1 MESQEKAEPVNIH
14 RIDDTNN
21 EAIITELA
29 KKEKTLRKKEELLQ
43 LTGSLAKVGGWEFD
57 TETGEGTWTDQVAI
71 IHEMD
76 PNDQTNVEIG
86 LSYYKEE
93 HRTIIT
99 KAIHDA
105 ITYGIPYDL
114 ELELTTPSGIKKWVR
129 TVGEIIEEDGKK
141 ILKGIFQDITKEKKA
156 LMEAT
161 IERMKLKSLI
171 DALPE
176 FVFLKDPDGKFLL
189 CNPGIERLYNK
200 PEREILGKTDH
211 ELTSKEIADGFR
223 ENDLIALHSS
233 TPVKNLEWVT
243 FPSGE
248 SQLLETTKLALKD
261 PNGNTTGVL
270 GISRDITEIYNYQE
284 ALKAREEI
292 FSAIVSQAPDAIGLI
307 SVSDARFIEFNTR
320 AHEMLGYT
328 HEEFSKLTV
337 ADIDCNKNREEI
349 IKTLQKIALNKEFT
363 FETRHRKK
371 NGEILQIRVSA
382 NHIRIRDIDYIA
394 AIWSDITENRRAQ
407 EILNQTQARLSSF
420 MQHVPAKILIK
431 DHECRVIYANE
442 KMTEAFP
449 IDQWMGKRPH
459 QIFPK
464 ELADDMVQ
472 KDLLALQNGY
482 ISYEETWTD
491 KFNNTRIYYTQKFK
505 INIQDSNPLIG
516 AIITDITDKKLAEE
530 KIIELNQTLEHRV
543 AERTSQLQFANQEL
557 KAFAYTVSH
566 DLRAPLRAIDSFTHI
581 LIEDFQDKLG
591 EKGLETCEIIKQNTH
606 NMGKL
611 IDDLLS
617 FSRVGRS
624 TISIQEINNELLISD
639 IIKEQ
644 LDTLKTKTPT
654 FIIEKLPTIP
664 ADKALI
670 RQVWF
675 NLISNAIKFSS
686 KKEDPIITISAKEA
700 DNFVY
705 FSIKDNGIGFN
716 MKYLDKLFGVFQRLH
731 SSREFEGT
739 GVGLAIVKRIIKRHN
754 GDINAYSEPGNGAE
768 FVFNLPKIFKEQI
781 QDDECI

>member
-1 MESQEKAEPVNIH
+1 
-14 RIDDTNN
+14 
-21 EAIITELA
+21 
-29 KKEKTLRKKEELLQ
+29 
-43 LTGSLAKVGGWEFD
+43 
-57 TETGEGTWTDQVAI
+57 
-71 IHEMD
+71 
-76 PNDQTNVEIG
+76 
-86 LSYYKEE
+86 
-93 HRTIIT
+93 
-99 KAIHDA
+99 
-105 ITYGIPYDL
+105 
-114 ELELTTPSGIKKWVR
+114 
-129 TVGEIIEEDGKK
+129 
-141 ILKGIFQDITKEKKA
+141 
-156 LMEAT
+156 
-161 IERMKLKSLI
+161 
-171 DALPE
+171 
-176 FVFLKDPDGKFLL
+176 
-189 CNPGIERLYNK
+189 
-200 PEREILGKTDH
+200 
-211 ELTSKEIADGFR
+211 
-223 ENDLIALHSS
+223 
-233 TPVKNLEWVT
+233 
-243 FPSGE
+243 
-248 SQLLETTKLALKD
+248 
-261 PNGNTTGVL
+261 
-270 GISRDITEIYNYQE
+270 
-284 ALKAREEI
+284 
-292 FSAIVSQAPDAIGLI
+292 
-307 SVSDARFIEFNTR
+307 
-320 AHEMLGYT
+320 
-328 HEEFSKLTV
+328 
-337 ADIDCNKNREEI
+337 
-349 IKTLQKIALNKEFT
+349 
-363 FETRHRKK
+363 
-371 NGEILQIRVSA
+371 
-382 NHIRIRDIDYIA
+382 
-394 AIWSDITENRRAQ
+394 
-407 EILNQTQARLSSF
+407 

-624 TISIQEINNELLISD
+624 TISIQEINNELLIND

-644 LDTLKTKTPT
+644 LDTIKTKTPT

-686 KKEDPIITISAKEA
+686 KKENPVITISAKET
-700 DNFVY
+700 DNFV
-705 FSIKDNGIGFN
+705 
-716 MKYLDKLFGVFQRLH
+716 LVHDKKL
-731 SSREFEGT
+731 
-739 GVGLAIVKRIIKRHN
+739 I
-754 GDINAYSEPGNGAE
+754 
-768 FVFNLPKIFKEQI
+768 
-781 QDDECI
+781 